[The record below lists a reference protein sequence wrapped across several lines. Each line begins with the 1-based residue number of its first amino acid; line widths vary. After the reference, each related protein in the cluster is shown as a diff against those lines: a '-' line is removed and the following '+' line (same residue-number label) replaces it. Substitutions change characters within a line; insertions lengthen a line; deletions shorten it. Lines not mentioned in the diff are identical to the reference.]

1 MTQQHWT
8 EFLDKLDFAQ
18 LTSRWSQLPL
28 HWLDDSAPQ
37 GLSAEEQALYEEL
50 RSLPKELEE
59 GEKTEKIHRSVQRF
73 RQARAARTLA
83 LDPSLTPPGSRVV
96 LRFLDP
102 DELGQGDC
110 LITVGSWDRLGHLVA
125 QRAGWADESSESSD
139 NPTRKEPGELAY
151 RHVVIFPDKGTAAP
165 RAFRSLCE
173 KTLRQVRGL
182 GARRISIT
190 HLHLPQPGLP
200 DRFAA
205 AELVSAVRGMLRE
218 GGGGISVEILPLT
231 ASNFEDYRH
240 WFESL
245 AALSRGESVPES
257 AGPEREPT
265 PDHQENLDQ
274 FGNTLRDL
282 AQKTSALAQEAGR
295 GVTDWLRSASAPSS
309 VERVEPATVATPVAV
324 PSFQELTFEDQQ
336 ALNLL
341 YLGQVEKAQTFVE
354 RFQENSLI
362 GLYLTALSKT
372 TEFLVK
378 FTPVEETPSEPVKKK
393 GRGKKKPPDVDETV
407 EVSVSDLRTVSSEEQ
422 SEYAK
427 LRAELLS
434 TAQSLGSSNTLAR
447 YFQLL
452 AWRLDVSR
460 PDLDMDQFEEDH
472 ARLLRA
478 AWVWE
483 DYPLQTFLRLA
494 GQEAETGGTKAI
506 RPSYVPVFPQG
517 SRTSPRV
524 D

>member
-1 MTQQHWT
+1 MTQQHWN

-18 LTSRWSQLPL
+18 LTSRWSLLPL
-28 HWLDDSAPQ
+28 HWLDDSVPDS
-37 GLSAEEQALYEEL
+37 LSAEEQALYEEL
-50 RSLPKELEE
+50 RTLPKDLEE
-59 GEKTEKIHRSVQRF
+59 GEKAERIHRSVQRF
-73 RQARAARTLA
+73 RQARSARTVA

-110 LITVGSWDRLGHLVA
+110 LVTVGSWDRLGHLVA
-125 QRAGWADESSESSD
+125 QRAGWADESNESSE
-139 NPTRKEPGELAY
+139 NPIRKEPGELTY
-151 RHVVIFPDKGTAAP
+151 RHVVIFPDKGAAAP

-205 AELVSAVRGMLRE
+205 AELVSAIRGMLRE
-218 GGGGISVEILPLT
+218 SGGGISVEIMPLT

-245 AALSRGESVPES
+245 AALSRGESSPES
-257 AGPEREPT
+257 TSPEREAPS
-265 PDHQENLDQ
+265 DYQESADQ
-274 FGNTLRDL
+274 IGNTLRDL

-295 GVTDWLRSASAPSS
+295 GVTGWLRSASVPSPAERPEPSLTPPPVAIPSS
-309 VERVEPATVATPVAV
+309 H
-324 PSFQELTFEDQQ
+324 ELTFDDQQ
-336 ALNLL
+336 VLNLL
-341 YLGQVEKAQTFVE
+341 YLGQVEKAHGFAE
-354 RFQENSLI
+354 RFQENSLM
-362 GLYLTALSKT
+362 GLYLTALAKT
-372 TEFLVK
+372 SEFLGK
-378 FTPVEETPSEPVKKK
+378 LTPAEESPSEPVKKK
-393 GRGKKKPPDVDETV
+393 GRGKKKNPEAEDVAEAPAA
-407 EVSVSDLRTVSSEEQ
+407 EPAPASLEEQ
-422 SEYAK
+422 AEYVK

-434 TAQSLGSSNTLAR
+434 TAETLGSSNALTR

-478 AWVWE
+478 AWAWE
-483 DYPLQTFLRLA
+483 DYPLQAFLRLA

>member
-18 LTSRWSQLPL
+18 LTSRWGQLPL
-28 HWLDDSAPQ
+28 HWLDDATPPT
-37 GLSAEEQALYEEL
+37 LAAEESELYHGL
-50 RSLPKELEE
+50 RELPKDLEE
-59 GEKTEKIHRSVQRF
+59 PERSERIHHVVKRF
-73 RQARAARTLA
+73 RQARAARSIS

-96 LRFLDP
+96 LRYLDP
-102 DELGQGDC
+102 DDLGQGDC

-125 QRAGWADESSESSD
+125 QRAGWADEAEESSE
-139 NPTRKEPGELAY
+139 NPIRKEPGELLY
-151 RHVVIFPDKGTAAP
+151 RHVVIFPDKGTPAP

-205 AELVSAVRGMLRE
+205 AELVSAIRGMLRE
-218 GGGGISVEILPLT
+218 GGGGLSVEILPLT

-245 AALSRGESVPES
+245 ATLSRGESASTEAPE
-257 AGPEREPT
+257 PEGSPT
-265 PDHQENLDQ
+265 PGLLDTEEPL
-274 FGNTLRDL
+274 GHALWDL
-282 AQKTSALAQEAGR
+282 AQKTTAMAQEAGR
-295 GVTDWLRSASAPSS
+295 GVTGWLRSAAAPAQ
-309 VERVEPATVATPVAV
+309 VERPEAPVSPLQPALQVAVEP
-324 PSFQELTFEDQQ
+324 TFEDQQ
-336 ALNLL
+336 LLNLL
-341 YLGQVEKAQTFVE
+341 YLGKLERTQPFAQ
-354 RFQENSLI
+354 RFQENSLM

-372 TEFLVK
+372 LEFLK
-378 FTPVEETPSEPVKKK
+378 ALPAESPSEPVKKK
-393 GRGKKKPPDVDETV
+393 GRGKKKTSDSESNPLEPTQTLLSPVDDE
-407 EVSVSDLRTVSSEEQ
+407 EYLR
-422 SEYAK
+422 
-427 LRAELLS
+427 LRSELLS
-434 TAQSLGSSNTLAR
+434 TAETLGSGNDLTR

-460 PDLDMDQFEEDH
+460 SDLDMDQFEEDH

-478 AWVWE
+478 AWAWE
-483 DYPLQTFLRLA
+483 DYPLQAFLRLA
-494 GQEAETGGTKAI
+494 GQEVENGGIKAF
-506 RPSYVPVFPQG
+506 RPSFVPVFPQG
-517 SRTSPRV
+517 SRTAPRV